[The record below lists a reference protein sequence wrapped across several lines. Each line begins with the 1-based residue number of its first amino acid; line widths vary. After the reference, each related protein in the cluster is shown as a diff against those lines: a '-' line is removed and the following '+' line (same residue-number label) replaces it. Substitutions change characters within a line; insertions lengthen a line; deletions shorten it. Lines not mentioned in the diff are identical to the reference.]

1 MRKFTHLLKK
11 EIRELVTKQLVISL
25 LFTMGL
31 FYFIGGI
38 TKQEMRKAS
47 GTQKIS
53 VLDLDRSN
61 LSRSLLGA
69 LAGASFEVVPIKAGD
84 SAGAVNEAR
93 QSGAN
98 VLVVIPAGFGES
110 VARFGPVK
118 IETYAYLRN
127 FSILGIRRAEI
138 LKAVLGAM
146 NEYLSNNVLKDRL
159 PDLDPAAVKNPIKT
173 RDFVLIR
180 DRMAEG
186 TAASVAGIVMSQSL
200 LIPVIL
206 MMIIIYSSQ
215 MVISAIA
222 MEKQDKTLETLL
234 TVPISRTSIVAAK
247 MLAAGIVGLLS
258 AVIYMLGYKSFMGG
272 LTGDI
277 PVNAGAQSVATKLG
291 LTLTGSGLIVLG
303 IALFLA
309 ILCALA
315 MATILGVL
323 AEDFRSAQSLIMPVI
338 LMVMIPYFLTMF
350 ADVKSLSLPAKILL
364 LAIPF
369 SHSFLAV
376 QNMFLGDTR
385 SVLFG
390 MLYMLAFFGVLVYLA
405 GRIFSSD
412 KVLTM
417 KLSWK
422 KKKKPSY

>member
-1 MRKFTHLLKK
+1 MKNFTHLLKK

-31 FYFIGGI
+31 FYFIGNI
-38 TKQEMRKAS
+38 TKQEARKAA

-53 VLDLDRSN
+53 VFDLDKSD

-69 LAGASFEVVPIKAGD
+69 LAAAKFEAAPVQAAD
-84 SAGAVNEAR
+84 SAAAVEACR
-93 QSGAN
+93 KADTN
-98 VLVVIPAGFGES
+98 VLLIIPAGFGES
-110 VARFGPVK
+110 VARLEPLK

-127 FSILGIRRAEI
+127 FSIMGIRRAEV
-138 LKAVLGAM
+138 LRAVLGAM
-146 NEYLSNNVLKDRL
+146 NDYLSNNVLKERL
-159 PDLDPAAVKNPIKT
+159 PDLDPAAVKAPIKT

-180 DRMAEG
+180 DRKAEG
-186 TAASVAGIVMSQSL
+186 TAASIAGIVMSQSL

-234 TVPISRTSIVAAK
+234 TVPVSRTAIVAAK

-258 AVIYMLGYKSFMGG
+258 AGIYMIGYKSFMGG
-272 LTGDI
+272 MTADI
-277 PVNAGAQSVATKLG
+277 PTSAGAQSVAAQLG
-291 LTLTGSGLIVLG
+291 LTLSGNSLIVLG
-303 IALFLA
+303 ISLFLA

-315 MATILGVL
+315 LATILGVL
-323 AEDFRSAQSLIMPVI
+323 AEDFRSAQSLIMPVV
-338 LMVMIPYFLTMF
+338 LLVMIPYFLTMF
-350 ADVKSLSLPAKILL
+350 TDVKSLSFPAKALL

-376 QNMFLGDTR
+376 QNMFLGDTK

-390 MLYMLAFFGVLVYLA
+390 MLYMLAFFSILVVLA
-405 GRIFSSD
+405 GKIFSSD

-422 KKKKPSY
+422 KKKKHAV

>member
-1 MRKFTHLLKK
+1 MNKFTHLLKK

-25 LFTMGL
+25 LFTMAL

-38 TKQEMRKAS
+38 TKQEAKKAS

-53 VLDLDRSN
+53 VLDLDHSA
-61 LSRSLLGA
+61 LSGSLVAA
-69 LAGASFEVVPIKAGD
+69 LKSARFEPVPVRAAD
-84 SAGAVNEAR
+84 SAAAIAACRTDGT
-93 QSGAN
+93 N
-98 VLVVIPAGFGES
+98 VLIVIPAGFGDS
-110 VARFGPVK
+110 VTRLDPLK

-127 FSILGIRRAEI
+127 FSIMGIRRAEI

-146 NEYLSNNVLKDRL
+146 NTYLSDTFLKEKL

-186 TAASVAGIVMSQSL
+186 TASSIAGIVMSQSL
-200 LIPVIL
+200 LIPIIL

-247 MLAAGIVGLLS
+247 MLAAGIVGLIS
-258 AVIYMLGYKSFMGG
+258 AVIYMLGYSSFMSGF
-272 LTGDI
+272 TGDI
-277 PVNAGAQSVATKLG
+277 PVSAGAQSAAAQLG

-303 IALFLA
+303 LALFLA

-315 MATILGVL
+315 LATILGVL

-338 LMVMIPYFLTMF
+338 LLVMIPYFLTMF
-350 ADVKSLSLPAKILL
+350 ADIKSLSPPVKILL

-376 QNMFLGDTR
+376 QNMFLGDMR

-390 MLYMLAFFGVLVYLA
+390 MLYMVAFVGVLVYLA

-417 KLSWK
+417 KLNWK
-422 KKKKPSY
+422 KKKKPAF

>member
-1 MRKFTHLLKK
+1 MKKFNHLLKK

-25 LFTMGL
+25 LFTMAL

-38 TKQEMRKAS
+38 TKQEVKKAS

-53 VLDLDRSN
+53 VLDLDRSA
-61 LSRSLLGA
+61 LSGRLVAA
-69 LAGASFEVVPIKAGD
+69 LKAANFEPVPVPVAD
-84 SAGAVNEAR
+84 SAAAVAACRED
-93 QSGAN
+93 GTN
-98 VLVVIPAGFGES
+98 VLIVFPSGFGDS
-110 VARFGPVK
+110 VARLEPLK
-118 IETYAYLRN
+118 IETYAYLRT

-146 NEYLSNNVLKDRL
+146 NTYLSDTFLKKKL

-180 DRMAEG
+180 DKMAEG
-186 TAASVAGIVMSQSL
+186 TAASIAGIVMSQSL

-247 MLAAGIVGLLS
+247 MLAAGIVGLIS
-258 AVIYMLGYKSFMGG
+258 AVIYMVGYKSFMGG

-277 PVNAGAQSVATKLG
+277 PTSAGAQSTAAQLG
-291 LTLTGSGLIVLG
+291 LTLSGKGLIVLG
-303 IALFLA
+303 LALFLA

-315 MATILGVL
+315 LATILGVL

-338 LMVMIPYFLTMF
+338 LLVMIPYFLTMF
-350 ADVKSLSLPAKILL
+350 ADIKSLSLPVKILL

-376 QNMFLGDTR
+376 QNMFLGDR
-385 SVLFG
+385 ENLLLGQSPDDEAELEEEKK
-390 MLYMLAFFGVLVYLA
+390 A
-405 GRIFSSD
+405 GA
-412 KVLTM
+412 VN
-417 KLSWK
+417 
-422 KKKKPSY
+422 

>member
-1 MRKFTHLLKK
+1 MKKFTHLLKK

-25 LFTMGL
+25 LFTMAL

-38 TKQEMRKAS
+38 TKQEMRKSS

-53 VLDLDRSN
+53 VLDLDKSD

-69 LAGASFEVVPIKAGD
+69 LTAARFEVVPVQAAD
-84 SAGAVNEAR
+84 SAVAVEAGR
-93 QSGAN
+93 KSEAN

-110 VARFGPVK
+110 VARLDPLK

-127 FSILGIRRAEI
+127 FSITGIRRAEI

-146 NEYLSNNVLKDRL
+146 NEYLSNNFLKERL
-159 PDLDPAAVKNPIKT
+159 PGLDPAAVKNPIKT

-186 TAASVAGIVMSQSL
+186 TASSISGIVMSQSM
-200 LIPVIL
+200 LIPIIL

-247 MLAAGIVGLLS
+247 MLAAGIVGLIS
-258 AVIYMLGYKSFMGG
+258 AVIYMLGYKSLMSGF
-272 LTGDI
+272 TGDL
-277 PVNAGAQSVATKLG
+277 PVSAGAQSVAAKLG

-303 IALFLA
+303 LALFLA

-350 ADVKSLSLPAKILL
+350 ADVKTLSLPAKILL

-369 SHSFLAV
+369 SHSFMAV
-376 QNMFLGDTR
+376 QNMFLGDMKA
-385 SVLFG
+385 VLFG